1 MLSMLSKALPALPIV
16 VPLLAASVLAGL
28 RKHLPRPAADC
39 IAILSAASRIT
50 DTSTLIDLDYKHL
63 GLSRN
68 GMEVAATFLIE
79 RDCFTQHRDINGLLA
94 VGGLSLQGRMRLE
107 QLSNG

>member
-1 MLSMLSKALPALPIV
+1 
-16 VPLLAASVLAGL
+16 
-28 RKHLPRPAADC
+28 
-39 IAILSAASRIT
+39 
-50 DTSTLIDLDYKHL
+50 
-63 GLSRN
+63 
-68 GMEVAATFLIE
+68 MEVAATFLIE

>member
-1 MLSMLSKALPALPIV
+1 MKAMPN
-16 VPLLAASVLAGL
+16 PL
-28 RKHLPRPAADC
+28 RADC
-39 IAILSAASRIT
+39 IAILSAASRIA

-79 RDCFTQHRDINGLLA
+79 RDCFTRHRETNGAVA

-107 QLSNG
+107 QLADG